1 MPIFQPGQI
10 VKHGHG
16 LAAHYAVVLAENRT
30 VGWTTESN
38 IEVKLIDGFSWEVVK
53 VRGNAL
59 SLEQIKANIRAFKE
73 SLAGNTPPRY
83 HLTEFNCEHWATLM
97 VTGRSYS
104 TQSGSV
110 KFGVAEIVGGAMAI
124 GGASAGTVVS
134 IASAI
139 GAAASTGTAIGSLSG
154 AAATNAAMA
163 WLGGGAVA
171 AGGGGMATGSAILAT
186 VSTGGMVIA
195 VAGVGIITKQVWDNL
210 DEAKRQ
216 EIIETVDRATPD
228 QIKVFTSSTS
238 EALQQFVAE
247 SAGWLG
253 EQSSQLAQSVQA
265 AMPHEFKKQ
274 IHQWMGSGQ
283 AAMAISGEMTGQI
296 LEVTQEKARELFQG
310 ATQRFGRWFTD

>member
-30 VGWTTESN
+30 VGWTTESK
-38 IEVKLIDGFSWEVVK
+38 IEVKPIDGFAWEVVE
-53 VRGNAL
+53 VNGNVFPF
-59 SLEQIKANIRAFKE
+59 EQIKANIRAFKE
-73 SLAGNTPPRY
+73 SLKGENPPRY
-83 HLTEFNCEHWATLM
+83 RLTEFNCEHWATLM

-104 TQSGSV
+104 TQSGSA
-110 KFGVAEIVGGAMAI
+110 KFGMAEIVGGAMVI
-124 GGASAGTVVS
+124 GGASAGTVVTV
-134 IASAI
+134 ASAI
-139 GAAASTGTAIGSLSG
+139 GAAASTGTAISTLSG

-216 EIIETVDRATPD
+216 EIIATLDRATPD
-228 QIKVFTSSTS
+228 QIKVFTSSSS
-238 EALQQFVAE
+238 EAFQRFVAE
-247 SAGWLG
+247 SSGWIG
-253 EQSSQLAQSVQA
+253 EQTSQLAYSVQS
-265 AMPHEFKKQ
+265 AMPHELKEQ
-274 IHQWMGSGQ
+274 IHHWMGNGQ
-283 AAMAISGEMTGQI
+283 AAIATSGEIAGQI
-296 LEVTQEKARELFQG
+296 LDVTKVKARKLFQG
-310 ATQRFGRWFTD
+310 ATRKVGNWFAD